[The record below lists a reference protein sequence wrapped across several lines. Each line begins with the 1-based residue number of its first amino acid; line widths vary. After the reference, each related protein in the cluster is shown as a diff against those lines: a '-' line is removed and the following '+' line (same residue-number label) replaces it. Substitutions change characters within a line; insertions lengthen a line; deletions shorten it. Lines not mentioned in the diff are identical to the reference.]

1 MSKQHAILSPSGASR
16 WLVCTPSARLEQQ
29 FPSTSSGAADEG
41 TLAHELG
48 ELMIAFKAKQIN
60 RITYNKKLADIQ
72 ANEPYSED
80 MYDYMEDYS
89 AYVIEQYAAAQKHT
103 RDALLFLETKIDL
116 TKWVPEGFG
125 TGDVFIIADECLY
138 FIDLKYGKGV
148 PVSAVENK
156 QMMLYAL
163 GAWEQ
168 FSHIYDIKRV
178 SMTIY
183 QPRLDS
189 ITDFEMEVED
199 LLRWAEEDLKPKARL
214 AYDGEG
220 EFAPGDACRFCRAKA
235 LCKANADYHLQ
246 LAVHDFKSPE
256 LLTAEEVAD
265 ILTRADNFIK
275 WINAVSEHALAE
287 ALNGKEWP
295 GFKLVEGRSVRKYT
309 DTDSILKVLTTEA
322 KYQPEQVTEPAK
334 LLGITALEKV
344 IGKSDFENHVS
355 PYVIKPQGKPTLVP
369 ASDKRPMWNG
379 AAQDFKQIVE
389 TEFQ

>member
-1 MSKQHAILSPSGASR
+1 M
-16 WLVCTPSARLEQQ
+16 
-29 FPSTSSGAADEG
+29 
-41 TLAHELG
+41 
-48 ELMIAFKAKQIN
+48 
-60 RITYNKKLADIQ
+60 
-72 ANEPYSED
+72 
-80 MYDYMEDYS
+80 
-89 AYVIEQYAAAQKHT
+89 
-103 RDALLFLETKIDL
+103 
-116 TKWVPEGFG
+116 
-125 TGDVFIIADECLY
+125 
-138 FIDLKYGKGV
+138 

-156 QMMLYAL
+156 QMKLYAL

-168 FSHIYDIKRV
+168 FSHTYDIKRV

-189 ITDFEMEVED
+189 ITDFEMKVED
-199 LLRWAEEDLKPKARL
+199 LLRWAEEDLKPKAKL
-214 AYDGEG
+214 AFAGKG
-220 EFAPGDACRFCRAKA
+220 EFVPGDACRFCRAKA
-235 LCKANADYHLQ
+235 LCKANADYQLQ
-246 LAVHDFKSPE
+246 IAKHEFKSPE
-256 LLTAEEVAD
+256 LLTDEEVAD
-265 ILTRADNFIK
+265 ILARADNFTK
-275 WINAVSEHALAE
+275 WINALSEHALAE
-287 ALNGKEWP
+287 ALAGKQWP

-309 DTDSILKVLTTEA
+309 DTDTILKVLTTEA